1 MLFAIYLLPLGDIA
15 RRYGVDFHC
24 YADDIQLYLAFPASN
39 TTAVAVLE
47 QCLGAIWS
55 WLAGGWL
62 KLNQSKSEVL
72 LVGRGSMY
80 ENFTDSFSPPMINGE
95 SLKSVK
101 VTKSLGVFL
110 DSSLTLERQISSVVS
125 AGFFHLRNIKK
136 LRPFLPHDS
145 LATLMHAFVSS
156 RIDYCNALY
165 IGLPLKLIHRLQLI
179 QNSAARV
186 VKNVSRFDHITPV
199 LRELHWLPVRWRIT
213 FKVLVLVFK
222 ALNGLGPDYLW
233 HLLTPYVPARPLRS
247 LQGLLLRVP
256 RMRTKIGERSFSF
269 CAATSWNALPIN
281 IRTSPSLSTF
291 KSSLKT
297 FLFTGAFNLS

>member
-1 MLFAIYLLPLGDIA
+1 
-15 RRYGVDFHC
+15 
-24 YADDIQLYLAFPASN
+24 
-39 TTAVAVLE
+39 
-47 QCLGAIWS
+47 
-55 WLAGGWL
+55 
-62 KLNQSKSEVL
+62 
-72 LVGRGSMY
+72 MY

-136 LRPFLPHDS
+136 LHPFLPHDS

-186 VKNVSRFDHITPV
+186 VKNVSRFNHITPV
-199 LRELHWLPVRWRIT
+199 LLELHWLPMQRRIT

-222 ALNGLGPDYLW
+222 ALNGLGPNYLQ

-247 LQGLLLRVP
+247 LHGLLLRVP
-256 RMRTKIGERSFSF
+256 RMRMKIGERSFSF
-269 CAATSWNALPIN
+269 CAATSWNALLIN
-281 IRTSPSLSTF
+281 IRISPSLSTF

-297 FLFTGAFNLS
+297 FLFNGVFNLS

>member
-24 YADDIQLYLAFPASN
+24 YADDVQLYLAFPANN
-39 TTAVAVLE
+39 TDAVAMLE
-47 QCLGAIWS
+47 QCLSAIWS
-55 WLAGGWL
+55 WLTGSWL
-62 KLNQSKSEVL
+62 KLNQGKSEVL
-72 LVGRGSMY
+72 VVGRGSIC
-80 ENFTDSFSPPMINGE
+80 ENFMNDSSPLTINGDF
-95 SLKSVK
+95 LKVVK

-110 DSSLTLERQISSVVS
+110 DSSLTMERQISSVVS
-125 AGFFHLRNIKK
+125 VGFFHLRNIKK
-136 LRPFLPHDS
+136 LCPFLPHDS

-165 IGLPLKLIHRLQLI
+165 AGLPLKLIHRLQLI

-222 ALNGLGPDYLW
+222 SLNGLGPQYLRD
-233 HLLTPYVPARPLRS
+233 LLTPYIPARPLRS
-247 LQGLLLRVP
+247 LYGTLLNVP
-256 RMRTKIGERSFSF
+256 RMKTKVGERSFSF
-269 CAATSWNALPIN
+269 YAATSWNALPSDV
-281 IRTSPSLSTF
+281 RASSSLSTF

-297 FLFTGAFNLS
+297 FLFRLAFNVF

>member
-24 YADDIQLYLAFPASN
+24 YADDVQLYFAFPANN
-39 TTAVAVLE
+39 TSPVAVLE

-55 WLAGGWL
+55 WLAGSWL

-72 LVGRGSMY
+72 LVGRGSMC
-80 ENFTDSFSPPMINGE
+80 EKFINSFSPPMINGE

-110 DSSLTLERQISSVVS
+110 DSSLTMERQISSVVS

-136 LRPFLPHDS
+136 LCPLLPHDS
-145 LATLMHAFVSS
+145 LATLMHTFILS

-165 IGLPLKLIHRLQLI
+165 VGLPLKLIHRLQLV
-179 QNSAARV
+179 QNSAAHV
-186 VKNVSRFDHITPV
+186 VKNMSRFDHITPV
-199 LRELHWLPVRWRIT
+199 LLELHWLPVRWRIT

-222 ALNGLGPDYLW
+222 ALNGLGPEYLR
-233 HLLTPYVPARPLRS
+233 HLLTPYVPARLLRS
-247 LQGLLLRVP
+247 LHGLLLKVP
-256 RMRTKIGERSFSF
+256 MMKTKVGECSFSF
-269 CAATSWNALPIN
+269 CAVTSWNALPIN
-281 IRTSPSLSTF
+281 VRTSPSLSTF
-291 KSSLKT
+291 KSSLKA
-297 FLFTGAFNLS
+297 FLFRAAFNLS

>member
-24 YADDIQLYLAFPASN
+24 YADDVQLYLAFPANN
-39 TTAVAVLE
+39 TDAVAVLE
-47 QCLGAIWS
+47 QCLDAIWS
-55 WLAGGWL
+55 WLAGSWL

-72 LVGRGSMY
+72 LVGRGPMF

-95 SLKSVK
+95 SLRSVK
-101 VTKSLGVFL
+101 VTKSLGVLL
-110 DSSLTLERQISSVVS
+110 DSSLTMERQISSVVS

-136 LRPFLPHDS
+136 LCPILPHDS

-165 IGLPLKLIHRLQLI
+165 AGLPLKLIRRLQLI

-199 LRELHWLPVRWRIT
+199 LFELHWLPMQWRIT

-222 ALNGLGPDYLW
+222 ALNGLGPVYLRD
-233 HLLTPYVPARPLRS
+233 LLTPYAPARPLRS
-247 LQGLLLRVP
+247 LHGLLLKVP
-256 RMRTKIGERSFSF
+256 MMRTKLGERSFSF
-269 CAATSWNALPIN
+269 YAATSWNALPMN
-281 IRTSPSLSTF
+281 VRTSPSLSTF

-297 FLFTGAFNLS
+297 FLFCMAFNVP